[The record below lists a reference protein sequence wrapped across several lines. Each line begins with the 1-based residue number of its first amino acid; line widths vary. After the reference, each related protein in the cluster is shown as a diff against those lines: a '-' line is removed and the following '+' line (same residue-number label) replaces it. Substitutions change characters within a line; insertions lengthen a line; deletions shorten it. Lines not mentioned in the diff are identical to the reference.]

1 MKQEL
6 KNLKIAI
13 ASNLILGLAMFLML
27 GKISKEVIGWVLIII
42 KEKIKQMKR

>member
-1 MKQEL
+1 
-6 KNLKIAI
+6 
-13 ASNLILGLAMFLML
+13 MFLML